1 MDDNIKQ
8 VEDLLTKLRSDM
20 KQAVEEAYNRGW
32 DDGIA
37 TTPDYAKFHEA
48 HQEPQEYGEDGEIV
62 VISGK
67 VDMEEAVDKIYA
79 LVSGQWGQDSTRDDI
94 FNQLHAEKVAMATG
108 DQEYDYYVGKDRN
121 GIFDAWIWRA

>member
-8 VEDLLTKLRSDM
+8 VEDLLIDLRSKIKD
-20 KQAVEEAYNRGW
+20 AVEEAYNRGW

-37 TTPDYAKFHEA
+37 TTPDHKAFHER
-48 HQEPQEYGEDGEIV
+48 HQEPQDYGEDGDIV
-62 VISGK
+62 VVSGK
-67 VDMEEAVDKIYA
+67 FSMDEAVDKIYH
-79 LVSGQWGQDSTRDDI
+79 LVNQEWGQDYSRDDVFDQI
-94 FNQLHAEKVAMATG
+94 HAGKIALATS